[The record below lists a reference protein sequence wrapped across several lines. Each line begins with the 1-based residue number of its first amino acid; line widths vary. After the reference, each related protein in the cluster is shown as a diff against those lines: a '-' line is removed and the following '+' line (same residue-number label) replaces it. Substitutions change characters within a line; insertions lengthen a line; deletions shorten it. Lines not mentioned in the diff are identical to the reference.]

1 MPVWKD
7 EKFMARRGKA
17 RDRIKQ
23 ELGLGIEP
31 DERQTWFEGVYELA
45 DGDPAGIPWADTEP
59 RAPLVRWL
67 KEQTPEQ
74 LKGYAIDVASGL
86 GDNAEALSG
95 AGFDTTAFDFSGNAI
110 TWAQQRFPETKVNYK
125 VADLFDM
132 PRDWLSAFNLVHETY
147 TIQALQ
153 GNMRRKAIRAI
164 ASLVAPRGRLLV
176 ITRSRDN
183 GEKVE
188 GPPWPLDR
196 TEIGTFENYGLELI
210 RLDDFEETRDRP
222 IRHFLAEFT
231 RS

>member
-7 EKFMARRGKA
+7 EDFMARRGKA
-17 RDRIKQ
+17 RDRIRQ

-31 DERQTWFEGVYELA
+31 DERQTWFENVYDLA
-45 DGDPAGIPWADTEP
+45 DGDPAGVPWADTEP

-67 KEQTPEQ
+67 NAQSLEQNQ
-74 LKGYAIDVASGL
+74 GYAIDVACGL
-86 GDNAEALSG
+86 GDNAEALSE
-95 AGFDTTAFDFSGNAI
+95 AGFKTTAFDFSKKAI
-110 TWAQQRFPETKVNYK
+110 LWAKRRFAKTKVNYE

-153 GNMRRKAIRAI
+153 GDMRRKAIRAI

-176 ITRSRDN
+176 ITRSRDE
-183 GEKVE
+183 GEEVE

-196 TEIGTFENYGLELI
+196 TEISAFEKYGLELT
-210 RLDDFEETRDRP
+210 RLDDFEEIRDRP
-222 IRHFLAEFT
+222 IRHFLAEYY